1 MNCELPD
8 VQSGLRKGR
17 GTRDQIVNICWIIEK
32 AREFQKNIYFWFIKY
47 GLTKNCEKFLKK
59 HIQLELDMEQQT
71 GSKLGKEYI
80 KAVYCHPA
88 YLTSEYIMQNARLDE
103 SQAEIKFAGR
113 NINNFRYEECKEE
126 LKHLLMKEESEK
138 PHLKL
143 NIQNSKIIA
152 IGPITSWQIEGENVE
167 AVTDFIFL
175 GSRIT
180 VDSDWDVKSEDDC
193 FSAGKPWQT

>member
-1 MNCELPD
+1 MEAD
-8 VQSGLRKGR
+8 
-17 GTRDQIVNICWIIEK
+17 IE
-32 AREFQKNIYFWFIKY
+32 QW
-47 GLTKNCEKFLKK
+47 T
-59 HIQLELDMEQQT
+59 D
-71 GSKLGKEYI
+71 SKLGKEYI

-143 NIQNSKIIA
+143 NIQNTKIIA

-167 AVTDFIFL
+167 AVTDFVFL
-175 GSRIT
+175 GSKIT
-180 VDSDWDVKSEDDC
+180 ADSDWSCKI
-193 FSAGKPWQT
+193 KR